1 MDPVRVNLMIGWVSM
16 IAGAVTGATI
26 GLYFHDEAWMGGYT
40 SLRRRMLRLG
50 HIAFFGM
57 GIVNVLFALTA
68 AALDLPPA
76 PARLASIGF
85 ATGALTMPI
94 CCFLTAWR
102 PGLRV
107 LFPIPVTGVLVGMGG
122 LFAGWV
128 LP

>member
-1 MDPVRVNLMIGWVSM
+1 MNLLIGWASM

-26 GLYFHDEAWMGGYT
+26 GISFHDEAWMGGYT

-50 HIAFFGM
+50 HIEFFGM

-68 AALDLPPA
+68 AALDLPLA

-102 PGLRV
+102 PALRV
-107 LFPIPVTGVLVGMGG
+107 LFPISVAGVLLGMGG

-128 LP
+128 SL